1 MDFRKAFD
9 SVPHEVI
16 LLKLAK
22 SGADAATCRLVRTFL
37 KDHTAILGMDIE
49 EIKILCGV
57 LQGGILSPLFFD
69 LFIDDL
75 PNKELGEEHGM
86 LLGLL
91 IIAFLLYADDTILIS
106 GSAEGL
112 QGLLT
117 PSYHWALENG
127 MDFHPGK
134 CSVMVL
140 GGNRPPT
147 RKRPNFYLDPEKPE
161 TKIAYVKHSVYL
173 GVELSSRTHIQRGAG
188 EVRKMVQNLAPLMN
202 GR

>member
-112 QGLLT
+112 QCLLT
-117 PSYHWALENG
+117 PLTIGHLKMEWISTRENAQSWSWEEIALLPAKDQTFTWTQRNQ
-127 MDFHPGK
+127 
-134 CSVMVL
+134 
-140 GGNRPPT
+140 
-147 RKRPNFYLDPEKPE
+147 KPKSL
-161 TKIAYVKHSVYL
+161 T
-173 GVELSSRTHIQRGAG
+173 
-188 EVRKMVQNLAPLMN
+188 
-202 GR
+202 